1 MSFKKPFR
9 ASPVKVSERYN
20 QKLADEQ
27 ARRAARK
34 PWVIAGWLAMAA
46 LAVALWWFS
55 VAV

>member
-9 ASPVKVSERYN
+9 APPVKVSERYN

-27 ARRAARK
+27 AQRAARK
-34 PWVIAGWLAMAA
+34 PQVIAGWLAIAA